1 MYSLVLFIYFA
12 SDKKKKILLHSETR
26 NKTEVLSS
34 QFEVLVQVEEA
45 LTVIIAIEALT
56 LRRGERN
63 DEINHRVHPLVPRR
77 RESARISGLFFFCS
91 SILCLHHH
99 QAPSSR
105 LPGKQY
111 AIYTR
116 LHSSAPRSSSAARAF
131 RRKPA
136 AVFACSDDVPRFNA
150 SPAFSTYS

>member
-63 DEINHRVHPLVPRR
+63 DEINHRVHPLVP
-77 RESARISGLFFFCS
+77 
-91 SILCLHHH
+91 
-99 QAPSSR
+99 
-105 LPGKQY
+105 
-111 AIYTR
+111 
-116 LHSSAPRSSSAARAF
+116 
-131 RRKPA
+131 
-136 AVFACSDDVPRFNA
+136 
-150 SPAFSTYS
+150 